1 MKPTLISVLVIT
13 FTLRGTTAQRV
24 TQPEKTLSVFE
35 GAPVQLKC
43 NYSYSGNP
51 DLFWYVHYP
60 KQRLQLLLKHISRE
74 SVKGFTADLNK
85 GETSFHLEKPFAQ
98 EEDSATY
105 YCALSDT
112 VAGFARKQNTN
123 PLVTGAISL

>member
-1 MKPTLISVLVIT
+1 
-13 FTLRGTTAQRV
+13 AQRV

-35 GAPVQLKC
+35 GDPVQLKC
-43 NYSYSGNP
+43 NYSYSGSP

-60 KQRLQLLLKHISRE
+60 KQRLQLLLRHISRE

-85 GETSFHLEKPFAQ
+85 GETSFHLEKQFAQ
-98 EEDSATY
+98 EEDSAMY
-105 YCALSDT
+105 YCALSGT

-123 PLVTGAISL
+123 PLVTGDTSL